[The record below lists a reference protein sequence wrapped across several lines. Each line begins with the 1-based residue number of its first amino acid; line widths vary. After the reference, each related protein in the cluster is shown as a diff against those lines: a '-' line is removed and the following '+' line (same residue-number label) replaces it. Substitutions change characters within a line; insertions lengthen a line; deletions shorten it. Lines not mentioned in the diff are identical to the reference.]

1 MELNAGVHSRAP
13 LARVEWGT
21 ELSAMLFLV
30 LPDQFPNCGN
40 EFPGDFHNSLRGVL
54 EGRFVLSHC
63 FLFGLLLIVRQ
74 DPSDPF
80 FIPTGRKLALL
91 HRLPFRC

>member
-1 MELNAGVHSRAP
+1 
-13 LARVEWGT
+13 
-21 ELSAMLFLV
+21 
-30 LPDQFPNCGN
+30 
-40 EFPGDFHNSLRGVL
+40 
-54 EGRFVLSHC
+54 
-63 FLFGLLLIVRQ
+63 VRQ